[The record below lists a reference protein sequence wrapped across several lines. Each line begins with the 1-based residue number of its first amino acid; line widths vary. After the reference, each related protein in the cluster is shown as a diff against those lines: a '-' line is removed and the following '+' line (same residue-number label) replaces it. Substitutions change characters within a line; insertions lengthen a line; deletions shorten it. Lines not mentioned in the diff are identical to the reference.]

1 MMELQKRIRS
11 WGLRA
16 VEIVAIAISP
26 MTTFAA
32 AVDATWIGGPDG
44 DWKTAANWDTEDY
57 PSGAGSIAR
66 FTNSVTITSSG
77 GITYCEVHVADNCA
91 VAHNTSANCTS
102 AANFEGEV
110 VFDVGE
116 GATFTQG
123 GSIPNIYG
131 GNAITFVKTGKGTA
145 SFGGCIGHVGSQPS
159 YFYKTVDVRGGTLKM
174 TCNYGPRLTLADNY
188 MRIRSNANFLDARMG
203 TGQMISNKTV
213 VEIDEDGIL
222 DFGGKGGTLR
232 GIIGSGSAILGG
244 ASATVTLRGENVA
257 GGSQGTFTGTISG
270 SVEFAPTNG
279 MPFVVGAANTLAAA
293 TVSTI
298 EPETGRALA
307 FAPGIGTFQKSE
319 PAALAGYTTDMAGSP
334 IAWQVVKTSAYT
346 HTASGDDDWSDVE
359 FVTMANV
366 TEKSG
371 GTWTIGNISMSPG
384 TTFEI
389 SSAAGGNE
397 IHFGGGTMTGVSF
410 TVSKPGYE
418 IWFDGVNFSSGSGIL
433 GSQGVWHQTG
443 GTVALSGLNPASS
456 TTTTFATNDVF
467 YFITGGSLTS
477 TPTRYYQIGT
487 GIEASGDAH
496 VRLLNGTYS
505 SNANRHKLSH
515 STHGYW
521 IKVRGNAIVYAQD
534 LNYYYYKGGACTAG
548 VEVAE
553 NGVFET
559 DGNIGTGGDAS
570 NSPHESFSGFFRFD
584 GGAFRSTATGNHT
597 IPDNYQTKKSFTLDV
612 KTGGAVIDVSRTND
626 TEKLTFRFGFT
637 NCTDGVTDG
646 GFTKKGLGTFTASE
660 PHFIAGPVKVLNGR
674 VETSLTGNGGNPLG
688 TGSVELSRGMITM
701 TSASAQKLASG
712 AGATITMA
720 APGTIRKATAGSAPL
735 EIGPTEATSTPLR
748 RANHA
753 VMAIACGTS
762 VSQTTIYSFDT
773 YPVKING
780 GIGDMPVFAWERTID
795 YSNYGKGRGEKTF
808 KFLSCDAE
816 GNLSTREPDY
826 LNVFPDVDDSSAFVR
841 IARNQ
846 TVSVTQN
853 KHVGC
858 LDVYGGNY
866 HSTDKKN
873 QVGGIGISSGVKLT
887 VGGGSGTIA
896 KVLLNNNFRDSA
908 DYGEATIAGE
918 GTLDFGAAEG
928 LFVVNDAV
936 AVNGNNAGD
945 TRRPAVVS
953 CRVAGTGGVTFAS
966 PYTMDNSDVEHNVSD
981 KAGRMRAVA
990 VRASNTWTGGT
1001 WIDGLAVMPGKP
1013 DSLGSGTVNVQGDDV
1028 TGGEL
1033 LFAPDYSGGDFI
1045 TPLQISGHGFLGA
1058 PALTN
1063 LWGGKAAVVAMC
1075 DVSLSGGVTLAADS
1089 GMFVGTN
1096 ATLALASAVTGTGT
1110 LTVKGPGTLALEAP
1124 ISCTGGIDINV
1135 GAVEIRPES
1144 SGTLTLPASAVPDG
1158 ATLFVIGS
1166 GAPDGCGTLVVDG
1179 DVDLSRLNIRFGPKS
1194 SFAGTTYTIIRATG
1208 TISGTLDDATL
1219 PSGRWRYEYCDDRV
1233 LAIRKPFNMVISFK

>member
-1 MMELQKRIRS
+1 MHPQKTNVFKGVTLS
-11 WGLRA
+11 LA
-16 VEIVAIAISP
+16 VTAVL
-26 MTTFAA
+26 AA
-32 AVDATWIGGPDG
+32 KTLFAVDATWIGGPSG
-44 DWKTAANWDTEDY
+44 DWKAAANWDAGEY
-57 PSGAGSIAR
+57 PSGAGSVAR
-66 FTNSVTITSSG
+66 FTNSVTVASSG
-77 GITYCEVHVADNCA
+77 RITYCEVHVADDCT
-91 VAHNTSANCTS
+91 VAHNTTDYCTS
-102 AANFEGEV
+102 AANSDGEV
-110 VFDVGE
+110 VFNVGE

-123 GSIPNIYG
+123 GSIPNLYG

-145 SFGGCIGHVGSQPS
+145 SFGGCVGHVGSS
-159 YFYKTVDVRGGTLKM
+159 TVFFYTTADVRGGTLKM
-174 TCNYGPRLTLADNY
+174 TCNYGPRLTLVDNY
-188 MRIRSNANFLDARMG
+188 MRIRSNAKFLDARTG
-203 TGQMISNKTV
+203 TGQMINNKTV
-213 VEIDEDGIL
+213 VEIDADGIL

-270 SVEFAPTNG
+270 NVEFAPTNG
-279 MPFVVGAANTLAAA
+279 TPFVVGAANTLAAA
-293 TVSTI
+293 TVSTVQ
-298 EPETGRALA
+298 PGTGLALA
-307 FAPGIGTFQKSE
+307 FAPGIGTFQKSD
-319 PAALAGYTTDMAGSP
+319 PAALAGYTTDMAGMP
-334 IAWQVVKTSAYT
+334 IAWQVVKSSAYT
-346 HTASGDDDWSDVE
+346 HTAAGDDDWSGVE
-359 FVTMANV
+359 FVATANV

-397 IHFGGGTMTGVSF
+397 IHFGGGTMTGVTF

-418 IWFDGVNFSSGSGIL
+418 IWFDGVEFSTRSGIL

-443 GTVALSGLNPASS
+443 GTVALSGLNPAAS
-456 TTTTFATNDVF
+456 TTTEFTANDVF
-467 YFITGGSLTS
+467 YFISGGTLIS

-487 GIEASGDAH
+487 GIEASGDAR

-505 SNANRHKLSH
+505 SSENRHRLSH

-521 IKVRGNAIVYAQD
+521 IKVRGNAVVYAQD

-559 DGNIGTGGDAS
+559 DGNIGTGGS
-570 NSPHESFSGFFRFD
+570 ESHSANETFNGFFRFD
-584 GGAFRSTATGNHT
+584 GGTFRSTAAGNHT
-597 IPDNYQTKKSFTLDV
+597 IPDNYQTRKSFTMDV
-612 KTGGAVIDVSRTND
+612 RSGGAVIDVPRTND
-626 TEKLTFRFGFT
+626 AEKLTFRFGFT

-646 GFTKKGLGTFTASE
+646 GFAKKGLGTFTASE
-660 PHFIAGPVKVLNGR
+660 PHFIAGPVRVLNGR

-701 TSASAQKLASG
+701 KSESAQKLASG
-712 AGATITMA
+712 AGATVTMT
-720 APGTIRKATAGSAPL
+720 APGTIRKATAGSEAL
-735 EIGPTEATSTPLR
+735 EIGPAGAASTPLR

-753 VMAIACGTS
+753 VMAIACGTG
-762 VSQTTIYSFDT
+762 VSGDTIYSFDT

-808 KFLSCDAE
+808 KFLSCDAA

-826 LNVFPDVDDSSAFVR
+826 LNAFPAVDDTSAFVR

-846 TVSVTQN
+846 TVLVAQN
-853 KHVGC
+853 RHVGC

-873 QVGGIGISSGVKLT
+873 QIGGIDISSGATLT
-887 VGGGSGTIA
+887 VGNGAGTIA
-896 KVLLNNNFRDSA
+896 KVLLNNNFRNTA
-908 DYGEATIAGE
+908 EYGEATIAGE

-936 AVNGNNAGD
+936 AASGSNAGD

-981 KAGRMRAVA
+981 RAARMRAVA
-990 VRASNTWTGGT
+990 VRASNAWTGGT

-1013 DSLGSGTVNVQGDDV
+1013 DALGSGPVNVQGDDV

-1033 LFAPDYSGGDFI
+1033 LFAPDYSGGDFVA
-1045 TPLQISGHGFLGA
+1045 PLQISGHGFLGA

-1075 DVSLSGGVTLAADS
+1075 DVALAGGVTLAADS
-1089 GMFVGTN
+1089 SLFVGTN
-1096 ATLALASAVTGTGT
+1096 ATLALASAVTGTGM
-1110 LTVKGPGTLALEAP
+1110 LSVKGPGTLVLAAP
-1124 ISCTGGIDINV
+1124 ISCTGGVVIDV
-1135 GAVEIRPES
+1135 GAVEIRPGS
-1144 SGTLTLPASAVPDG
+1144 SGTLMLSASAVPDG
-1158 ATLFVIGS
+1158 ATLVVTGS
-1166 GAPDGCGTLVVDG
+1166 GAPNGCGTLVVDG
-1179 DVDLSRLNIRFGPKS
+1179 DVDLSRLNVRFGPKS

-1208 TISGTLDDATL
+1208 TVSGTLDDATL
-1219 PSGRWRYEYCDDRV
+1219 PSAKWHYEYSGNEV
-1233 LAIRKPFNMVISFK
+1233 LAVRKVTGMVIDFK